1 MSKLTDEQ
9 IQKIQQNLK
18 VGKCPNCGY
27 EGDKTLIPEE
37 MSLVSLD
44 ANSKREVDINSIGSF
59 PVLVTFCPQ
68 FGYISLFNRKF
79 ICR

>member
-18 VGKCPNCGY
+18 VGTCPNCGY

-59 PVLVTFCPQ
+59 PAPPFPCPRLALIQ
-68 FGYISLFNRKF
+68 GNQHQE
-79 ICR
+79 